1 MIKFRCPRCN
11 ELSAG
16 RRYHEACFAALYTED
31 QILKE
36 ATAAQRAAADT
47 KILSRSTADERRA
60 AVARGLSPR
69 SAFELDRAEASWTR
83 LIDGRS
89 F

>member
-1 MIKFRCPRCN
+1 MKFRCPRCR

-16 RRYHEACFAALYTED
+16 RRYHAACFAALYTED

-47 KILSRSTADERRA
+47 KILAAANRRA